1 MFFESGQVQKILEFA
16 VHCMGSGVLR
26 PASGASQL
34 LEIVFM
40 IYWTPYSRQVYE
52 NEDRGEVVQIDSAN
66 NELYQTLKQFILPII
81 PTLLGKMFCLLETVP
96 A

>member
-1 MFFESGQVQKILEFA
+1 
-16 VHCMGSGVLR
+16 MGSGVLR
-26 PASGASQL
+26 PASSASQL

-52 NEDRGEVVQIDSAN
+52 SQDKGEVVEIDSAN

-81 PTLLGKMFCLLETVP
+81 PTLLTKMFFVLETVP
-96 A
+96 TETTRDNVLDCF